1 MRHRPGTMA
10 FAALCVGCSLASCA
24 VPPRSSA
31 PLAIEEETQSSAL
44 SHPSGQ
50 EGRKL
55 SAVGNESDCVLM
67 TADIHLWCKW
77 ITRYY

>member
-1 MRHRPGTMA
+1 MTHRPATMA

-24 VPPRSSA
+24 FPPRSSA
-31 PLAIEEETQSSAL
+31 SFALEEETQPAAL
-44 SHPSGQ
+44 PHPAAQ
-50 EGRKL
+50 EGRKS
-55 SAVGNESDCVLM
+55 SALGNESDCVLT